1 MIIEEIR
8 KLKTGERELRKFG
21 WLVGGVFTALASLM
35 WFRHKAYFPY
45 FLAPGILLIV
55 CGFLVPK
62 ALKHVYI
69 AWMSIAIVLGFVVSN
84 VILTVF
90 FFLVITPIALIT
102 RLLGKDFLALQIDR
116 EAPTY
121 WIPRKPGSKPAA
133 EYERQF

>member
-21 WLVGGVFTALASLM
+21 WMVGGVLSALAIIM
-35 WFRHKAYFPY
+35 WLRHKIYFPY
-45 FLAPGILLIV
+45 FLAPGVALMV
-55 CGFLVPK
+55 FGFLLPK
-62 ALKHVYI
+62 ALKYIYI
-69 AWMSIAIVLGFVVSN
+69 AWMSVAIALGFVVSN

-90 FFLVITPIALIT
+90 FFLVVTPIGLIT
-102 RLLGKDFLALQIDR
+102 RSLGKDFLALKIDR

-121 WIPRKPGSKPAA
+121 WIPRARATKTPA